1 MLSKRKSLGKE
12 VSKSNVELK
21 SISGKL
27 VKERSVLKLKQ
38 DTVNDTYQSME
49 EIQNK
54 IRSEQES
61 RETLLEEL
69 KINELKIV
77 EQDQRINIIKERI
90 KDRYS
95 MDIPLEL
102 IVDDEL
108 DELELRVDQIMRSI
122 DSIGPINM
130 AVQYEYEEEQK
141 RLKMLIDQRIA
152 LTLSLIH
159 ISAPT
164 RPY

>member
-1 MLSKRKSLGKE
+1 MSKRKSLGKE
-12 VSKSNVELK
+12 VSKSDVELK

-77 EQDQRINIIKERI
+77 EQEQRINIIKERI

-108 DELELRVDQIMRSI
+108 EDLELRVVFFFIFILNSH
-122 DSIGPINM
+122 INWT
-130 AVQYEYEEEQK
+130 YTINTSHN
-141 RLKMLIDQRIA
+141 LIN
-152 LTLSLIH
+152 TKF
-159 ISAPT
+159 
-164 RPY
+164 

>member
-1 MLSKRKSLGKE
+1 MSKRKSLGKE
-12 VSKSNVELK
+12 VSKSDVELK

-27 VKERSVLKLKQ
+27 VKERTVLKLKQ

-77 EQDQRINIIKERI
+77 EQEQRINIIKERI

-108 DELELRVDQIMRSI
+108 DDLELRVDQIMRSI

-141 RLKMLIDQRIA
+141 RLKVLIDQRID
-152 LTLSLIH
+152 LSLIH
-159 ISAPT
+159 I
-164 RPY
+164 